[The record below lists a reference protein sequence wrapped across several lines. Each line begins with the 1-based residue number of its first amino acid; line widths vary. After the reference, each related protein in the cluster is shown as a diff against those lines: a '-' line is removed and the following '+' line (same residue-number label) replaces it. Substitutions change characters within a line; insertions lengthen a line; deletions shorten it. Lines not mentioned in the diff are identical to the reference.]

1 MTRAV
6 TGSSPT
12 RARVLVHV
20 VDINLL
26 ALILWDAF
34 VVYITAFIRRLK
46 EELTI
51 VVGAAILPSWGNI
64 VIVRAIGEISVS
76 SIPPLGSVT

>member
-26 ALILWDAF
+26 ALILWEIF
-34 VVYITAFIRRLK
+34 VVCITAFVISFK
-46 EELTI
+46 EELAI
-51 VVGAAILPSWGNI
+51 VVGAAILPSRGNI
-64 VIVRAIGEISVS
+64 VIVRAVCGNEKRNI
-76 SIPPLGSVT
+76 